1 MSKGTINHVMVVGNL
16 GRDPEIRVSQSG
28 TSIGSL
34 SVATV
39 ESRKGQNGWEDHT
52 EWHRV
57 TVFGKGAEFL
67 RDYAKKGTKISV
79 MGRLQTRKWQDK
91 EGKDQYTTEIVA
103 NEVQIMD
110 RPNNGDRQ
118 ERQASDNQ
126 TYQKTSHPQD
136 EKGAEFDDD
145 IPF

>member
-1 MSKGTINHVMVVGNL
+1 MSKGTINRVFVVGNL
-16 GRDPEIRVSQSG
+16 GRDPEIRVANSG

-39 ESRKGQNGWEDHT
+39 ESRKSQSGAWEDQT

-57 TVFGKGAEFL
+57 TVFGKAAEFL
-67 RDYAKKGTKISV
+67 RDYARKGTKISV
-79 MGRLQTRKWQDK
+79 EGRLQTRKWQDK

-103 NEVQIMD
+103 NDVQIMD
-110 RPNNGDRQ
+110 RPSGDRQ
-118 ERQASDNQ
+118 ERSA
-126 TYQKTSHPQD
+126 PQSQPSAPAAQN
-136 EKGAEFDDD
+136 GADFDDD